1 MQIEGVN
8 AVGVSTG
15 NVPAPAANNDVNS
28 PISVGDSTTSQSN
41 VSTQVDKP
49 NREETTAA
57 KGGPEP
63 LKSMSTTDFLS
74 LHNQY
79 NGADNIMNKMM
90 KILEA
95 VLALKLLDETLEAAQ
110 GSEKGS
116 NFKEIA

>member
-1 MQIEGVN
+1 
-8 AVGVSTG
+8 
-15 NVPAPAANNDVNS
+15 
-28 PISVGDSTTSQSN
+28 
-41 VSTQVDKP
+41 
-49 NREETTAA
+49 
-57 KGGPEP
+57 
-63 LKSMSTTDFLS
+63 MSTTDFLS